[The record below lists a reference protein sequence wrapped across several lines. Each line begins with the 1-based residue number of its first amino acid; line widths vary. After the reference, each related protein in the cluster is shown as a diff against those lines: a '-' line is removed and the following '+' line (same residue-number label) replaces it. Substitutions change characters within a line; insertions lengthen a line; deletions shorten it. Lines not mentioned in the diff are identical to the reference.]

1 MRITKGDEPMETEGK
16 MNEQMLATETADVL
30 MDIGRRVRHFRL
42 KDSMTLKML
51 SAATGLSTS
60 MLSLVERGLSS
71 PSIGSL
77 ITICSALGIQMS
89 DLVVSDQSE
98 TKSYVSRKAEQ
109 PTITSGDGSTRRIL
123 RDDKRRGI
131 EVAIN
136 EYQMDSGNSEQP
148 LGHAGYEYG
157 VLIEGR
163 LIVEVG
169 TSRYEL
175 MPGDL
180 ISYDSRI
187 PHKIWN
193 YDKKPARTLWI
204 NHDRN
209 K

>member
-1 MRITKGDEPMETEGK
+1 MRIDERV
-16 MNEQMLATETADVL
+16 NEQMRAAETADIL
-30 MDIGRRVRHFRL
+30 IDIGRRVRDFRL
-42 KDSMTLKML
+42 ESKMTLKML

-89 DLVVSDQSE
+89 DLVVSDQSD
-98 TKSYVSRKAEQ
+98 TKSYVSRKDDQ

-136 EYQMDSGNSEQP
+136 EYQTNSGNSDEP

-157 VLIEGR
+157 ILIEGH
-163 LIVEVG
+163 LVVEVG
-169 TSRYEL
+169 TERCEL

-193 YDKKPARTLWI
+193 YGKKPARTLWI

>member
-1 MRITKGDEPMETEGK
+1 MRRDERL
-16 MNEQMLATETADVL
+16 NEQMRAAETADVL
-30 MDIGRRVRHFRL
+30 MDIGRRVRDFRL
-42 KDSMTLKML
+42 ESKMTLKML

-89 DLVVSDQSE
+89 DLVVSDQPD
-98 TKSYVSRKAEQ
+98 TRSYVSRKDDQ
-109 PTITSGDGSTRRIL
+109 PTVTSGDGSTRRIL

-136 EYQMDSGNSEQP
+136 EYRTNSGNSDQP

-157 VLIEGR
+157 ILIEGH
-163 LIVEVG
+163 LVVEVG
-169 TSRYEL
+169 TERCEL

-193 YDKKPARTLWI
+193 YGKKTARTLWI

>member
-1 MRITKGDEPMETEGK
+1 MRIDERV
-16 MNEQMLATETADVL
+16 NEQMRAAETADAL
-30 MDIGRRVRHFRL
+30 IDIGRRVRDFRL
-42 KDSMTLKML
+42 ESKMTLKML

-71 PSIGSL
+71 HSIGSL

-89 DLVVSDQSE
+89 DLVVSDQVD
-98 TKSYVSRKAEQ
+98 TKSYVSRKDDQ
-109 PTITSGDGSTRRIL
+109 LTVTSGDGSTRRIL

-136 EYQMDSGNSEQP
+136 EYQTNSGNSDQP
-148 LGHAGYEYG
+148 LGRAGYEYG
-157 VLIEGR
+157 ILMEGN
-163 LIVEVG
+163 LVVEVG
-169 TSRYEL
+169 TERCEL

-187 PHKIWN
+187 PHRIWN
-193 YDKKPARTLWI
+193 YGKKPARTLWI

>member
-1 MRITKGDEPMETEGK
+1 MRIDERV
-16 MNEQMLATETADVL
+16 NEEMRAAETADVL
-30 MDIGRRVRHFRL
+30 IDIGRRVRDFRL
-42 KDSMTLKML
+42 ESKMTLKML

-89 DLVVSDQSE
+89 DLVVSDQPD
-98 TKSYVSRKAEQ
+98 TKSYVSRKDDQ
-109 PTITSGDGSTRRIL
+109 PTVTSGDGSTRRIL

-136 EYQMDSGNSEQP
+136 EYQTNSGNSDQP

-157 VLIEGR
+157 ILIEGH
-163 LIVEVG
+163 LVVEVG
-169 TSRYEL
+169 TERCEL

>member
-1 MRITKGDEPMETEGK
+1 MRIDERV
-16 MNEQMLATETADVL
+16 NEQMRAAGAADAL
-30 MDIGRRVRHFRL
+30 IDIGRRVRDFRL
-42 KDSMTLKML
+42 ESNMTLKMF

-89 DLVVSDQSE
+89 DLVVSDQPD
-98 TKSYVSRKAEQ
+98 TKSYVSRKDDQ
-109 PTITSGDGSTRRIL
+109 PTVTSGDGSTRRIL

-136 EYQMDSGNSEQP
+136 EYQTNSGNSDQP
-148 LGHAGYEYG
+148 LGHTGYEYG

-163 LIVEVG
+163 LVVEVG
-169 TSRYEL
+169 TERCEL

-193 YDKKPARTLWI
+193 YGKKPARTLWI

-209 K
+209 R